1 MGVATPRLTHQ
12 SLRVLRMFAVDPAF
26 LCGADIL
33 NTTNLAS
40 GTLYPILLRFENAGL
55 LKSKWEP
62 EKPTDLRRPR
72 RRLYWITAKG
82 RALAGKV
89 FDELGV

>member
-1 MGVATPRLTHQ
+1 
-12 SLRVLRMFAVDPAF
+12 MFAVDPAF

-40 GTLYPILLRFENAGL
+40 GTLYPILLRFENAGI
-55 LKSKWEP
+55 LKSKWE
-62 EKPTDLRRPR
+62 TDAPRDLQRPR

-82 RALAGKV
+82 RALAANV
-89 FDELGV
+89 FHELGV